1 MPELRCHHIGIP
13 TVRPLPA
20 EDYSKTYKLYA
31 SGYIQSPYGVE
42 WMKFDPDC
50 PLPELVKTVPHVAF
64 VVDDIQM
71 AIAGKQILI
80 EPNSPTEGVTVAFVV
95 DNNAPIEFLQFDGL
109 NLRSGRMNQSSK
121 SPPAPPNETQDQRPR
136 EPEMTFANNKG

>member
-1 MPELRCHHIGIP
+1 MPELRYHHIGIP

-20 EDYSKTYKLYA
+20 EDYSKKYKLYA
-31 SGYIQSPYGVE
+31 SGYLQSPYGVE

-50 PLPELVKTVPHVAF
+50 PVPELVKTVPHVAF

-80 EPNSPTEGVTVAFVV
+80 EPNSPTEGGTSKPGYAVASGVSMRVPSRFVAAWPFHV
-95 DNNAPIEFLQFDGL
+95 ILP
-109 NLRSGRMNQSSK
+109 
-121 SPPAPPNETQDQRPR
+121 
-136 EPEMTFANNKG
+136 EPERDSVSAVFCG